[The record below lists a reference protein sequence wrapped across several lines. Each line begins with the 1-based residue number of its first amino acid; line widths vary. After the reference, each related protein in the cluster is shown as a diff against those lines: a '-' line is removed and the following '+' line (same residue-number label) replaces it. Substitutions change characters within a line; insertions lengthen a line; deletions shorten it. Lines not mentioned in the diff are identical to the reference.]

1 MDMAKITLV
10 GRVQPRDPEAR
21 FTADGRQVTSF
32 RMVCSHVRRGRDGE
46 RIEESDWFQV
56 STFGR
61 LAETTANLV
70 TKGSRVLVEG
80 RFSSRE
86 WQDNEGKPRT
96 SLDVMANDVILLDQR
111 QRDDQ
116 GGYGQS
122 DAAHGGAYAQ
132 SRPAAASADNDLED
146 LPF

>member
-32 RMVCSHVRRGRDGE
+32 RMVCSHVRRGKDGE
-46 RIEESDWFQV
+46 RVEEADWFQV

-70 TKGSRVLVEG
+70 VKGSRVLVEG
-80 RFSSRE
+80 RFSSRI

-96 SLDVMANDVILLDQR
+96 SLEVMANDVILLDQR
-111 QRDDQ
+111 QQRDDQ
-116 GGYGQS
+116 GAG
-122 DAAHGGAYAQ
+122 YAQ
-132 SRPAAASADNDLED
+132 GDSYARTGPANAPDSDLED

>member
-1 MDMAKITLV
+1 
-10 GRVQPRDPEAR
+10 
-21 FTADGRQVTSF
+21 
-32 RMVCSHVRRGRDGE
+32 
-46 RIEESDWFQV
+46 
-56 STFGR
+56 
-61 LAETTANLV
+61 V

-80 RFSSRE
+80 RFSSRI

-116 GGYGQS
+116 GQ
-122 DAAHGGAYAQ
+122 GGAYAA
-132 SRPAAASADNDLED
+132 SGAPAAPDSDLED